1 MVRESALSRM
11 LTSQD
16 GRMWHCRAQL
26 SPEQLVLMGLYSAV
40 QPSAHPHTGGCQLC
54 WTEFPCHRGHLGLR
68 SLINPPFF
76 SPLPVSRAPL
86 GLEGRHL
93 LVPPTEVHLIDYM
106 QIAVHV
112 HATIKLLLVPV
123 GVTDT
128 ECIRIVPELT
138 STQNGRAEPAAAQW
152 KPSQQELAAGHTSPP
167 SWPSSLCVGRAY
179 PRLCCC
185 RVSAPLCIV
194 VGYCNLT

>member
-1 MVRESALSRM
+1 MALPSPAVSRTAGANGSLFRGPAVRTPTHRWL
-11 LTSQD
+11 
-16 GRMWHCRAQL
+16 
-26 SPEQLVLMGLYSAV
+26 SAV
-40 QPSAHPHTGGCQLC
+40 LDRVPVSQRTP
-54 WTEFPCHRGHLGLR
+54 RLR

-185 RVSAPLCIV
+185 RVSAPLCTV